1 MAPAIGLPPAST
13 FPLLC
18 FVILTLSG
26 ATIGAKGST
35 KRISIGSVFDV
46 ESEKIQTAFRFAVDR
61 FNTIENSAQLKL
73 NLLREEIDDT
83 DSFSLGNALC
93 SIMSKGVFAVFGKAN
108 SSMLATVKSY
118 SDTFQIPYL
127 TTSMAMN
134 TTDQSPYMLFLRP
147 INIRAIVDLIEHLG
161 WRVVHYIYVSNEGLM
176 RVQQLFQ
183 VMGKSDLQMTLNVK
197 RASDVNSSYVILKE
211 LHHTNPEL
219 DIHAVLDMSIPMA
232 SELMNLLSEDPRV
245 HNRRFH
251 FLLVEPGIQELDF
264 TKIGLYGYNVSGF
277 QLVDFNNMT
286 VRLFLSDW
294 TKIDPAE
301 WPGAGVKTIT
311 YEAALAVDA
320 VSLFTRAMKN
330 LSNFG
335 LFESL
340 FIRAKSGANSSK
352 TCAAE
357 RLNVWNKGKHVLKA
371 MKEMEF
377 DGLTG
382 RVAFDDRGHRKE
394 FTLDVLDIGITRGA
408 VKIGYWTPKD
418 GLTMLKRKMVR
429 PINAPSSENRTRIV
443 TTIQTPPY
451 IMKKPKPINGHPL
464 IGNDKYEG
472 YCVDLARKVAHE
484 VGFDYVFQMV
494 KDGAY
499 GSKLPNDSWNGMVG
513 ELIRLEADMAI
524 APLTISAVRERVI
537 DFSKPF
543 MSLGISIMIKKPADQ
558 KAHVFSFL
566 DPLSYEIWMCI
577 LFAFIGVSVVLFLV
591 SRFSPSG
598 WHVEDESNI
607 TNDFTISNSLWFSL
621 GAFMQQG
628 CDFSPKSISG
638 RIVGSVW
645 WFFTLI
651 IISSYTANLAAF
663 LTVERMSTP
672 IESAE
677 DLAKQTEIEY
687 GTLRSG
693 TTEAFFK
700 TSKVA
705 VYERMWAY
713 MTSKTPSVFTD
724 KIQDGISRVRESNGK
739 YAFLVESSTNDY
751 INNRL
756 PCDTMKVGSNL
767 DSKGFGIATPAGS
780 DLGDKLTLAVLKL
793 REDGELDKLQ
803 KFWWVGK
810 GQCTPQ
816 DKNTDGGQSA
826 LTLSNVAGIFYI
838 LIGGLIL
845 AIIVAIAEFLYKS
858 KVDSKKSKTS
868 FGLAL
873 KSKARLSF
881 RGHPARE
888 DSSSGTPL
896 RKSMSTY
903 TYSGPSQSMG
913 FDTVPEGNTHTQ
925 V

>member
-1 MAPAIGLPPAST
+1 
-13 FPLLC
+13 
-18 FVILTLSG
+18 
-26 ATIGAKGST
+26 
-35 KRISIGSVFDV
+35 
-46 ESEKIQTAFRFAVDR
+46 
-61 FNTIENSAQLKL
+61 
-73 NLLREEIDDT
+73 
-83 DSFSLGNALC
+83 
-93 SIMSKGVFAVFGKAN
+93 MS
-108 SSMLATVKSY
+108 
-118 SDTFQIPYL
+118 
-127 TTSMAMN
+127 
-134 TTDQSPYMLFLRP
+134 
-147 INIRAIVDLIEHLG
+147 
-161 WRVVHYIYVSNEGLM
+161 GLM

-183 VMGKSDLQMTLNVK
+183 VMGKSEHQVTLNVK
-197 RASDVNSSYVILKE
+197 RATDVNSSYAILKD
-211 LHHTNPEL
+211 LHEKEPEINFHT
-219 DIHAVLDMSIPMA
+219 VLDMSIQMA
-232 SELMNLLSEDPRV
+232 SNLMKQLSEDTK
-245 HNRRFH
+245 
-251 FLLVEPGIQELDF
+251 GIQELNL
-264 TKIGLYGYNVSGF
+264 KEMPNYGCNVSGF

-286 VRLFLSDW
+286 VKVFLSSW
-294 TKIDPAE
+294 LTIDPTE
-301 WPGAGVKTIT
+301 WPGAGVNTIT

-330 LSNFG
+330 LSNNG

-340 FIRAKSGANSSK
+340 FIRSKSGTNSSK
-352 TCAAE
+352 SCATVQK
-357 RLNVWNKGKHVLKA
+357 LNVWNKGKIVLKA
-371 MKEMEF
+371 MKETEF

-382 RVAFDDRGHRKE
+382 RVAFDARGHRRD
-394 FTLDVLDIGITRGA
+394 FTLDVLDLGVTQG
-408 VKIGYWTPKD
+408 VMKIGYWTQNE
-418 GLTMLKRKMVR
+418 GLVILKRKIVR
-429 PINAPSSENRTRIV
+429 DPHENNAENRTRIV
-443 TTIQTPPY
+443 TTIQADPY
-451 IMKKPKPINGHPL
+451 IMEKPQPVNGHPL

-494 KDGAY
+494 RDGSY

-591 SRFSPSG
+591 SRFSPNE

-628 CDFSPKSISG
+628 CDFSPRSISG

-724 KIQDGISRVRESNGK
+724 KIDEGINRVRQSNGK
-739 YAFLVESSTNDY
+739 YAFLVESATNDY
-751 INNRL
+751 INNRY

-803 KFWWVGK
+803 KFWWVEK

-838 LIGGLIL
+838 LIVGLVL
-845 AIIVAIAEFLYKS
+845 AIIVAVAEYLYKS
-858 KVDSKKSKTS
+858 KLDSKKSKTS

-873 KSKARLSF
+873 KSNARLSF

-913 FDTVPEGNTHTQ
+913 FDTVTDGNTHTQ